1 MTLRE
6 LINKLEDIACQN
18 ADNVVVLRGDN
29 SGACQEIEN
38 VVVLEIVETWSGKH
52 TVAVVIQDEEK

>member
-29 SGACQEIEN
+29 SGACQEITN
-38 VVVLEIVETWSGKH
+38 VTILDAVETWTGKH
-52 TVAVVIQDEEK
+52 AVAVVIQGDE